1 MEMQRASLKTVAMIF
16 LGSFLLLPLA
26 KQGWAQESPKQQMN
40 VNEIQLRAFAK
51 VYVNLAKIR
60 EAYEAR
66 LKDANDPEEAR
77 QIQTEAL
84 SKMQGVLMKEGLTQ
98 ESFRQ
103 IFEVART
110 DEGLRQKLIEFVNEE
125 R

>member
-1 MEMQRASLKTVAMIF
+1 MQRASLKTVAMIF

-26 KQGWAQESPKQQMN
+26 KQGWVQESPKQMN

-51 VYVNLAKIR
+51 VYVELKKIR
-60 EAYEAR
+60 EAYEPR
-66 LKDANDPEEAR
+66 LIDANDPEEAR

-84 SKMQGVLMKEGLTQ
+84 SKMQAVFMREGLTQ

-110 DEGLRQKLIEFVNEE
+110 DEGLRQKLIEFINDE

>member
-1 MEMQRASLKTVAMIF
+1 MEMQRASLKTVAVVF
-16 LGSFLLLPLA
+16 VGSFLLLALA

-51 VYVNLAKIR
+51 VYVELEKIR
-60 EAYEAR
+60 EAYEPR

-98 ESFRQ
+98 ESIR
-103 IFEVART
+103 ITSEL
-110 DEGLRQKLIEFVNEE
+110 GI
-125 R
+125 

>member
-26 KQGWAQESPKQQMN
+26 KQGWAQESPKQMN

>member
-1 MEMQRASLKTVAMIF
+1 MQTANLKTVAVIF

-26 KQGWAQESPKQQMN
+26 KQGWAQESPKQMN

-51 VYVNLAKIR
+51 VYVELGKIR
-60 EAYEAR
+60 DAYEPR
-66 LKDANDPEEAR
+66 LKEANDPEEAR

-84 SKMQGVLMKEGLTQ
+84 SKMQGVLTKEGLTQ

>member
-1 MEMQRASLKTVAMIF
+1 MQRASLKTVAMIF

-26 KQGWAQESPKQQMN
+26 KQGWVQESPKQMN

-51 VYVNLAKIR
+51 VYVELKKIR
-60 EAYEAR
+60 EAYEPR

-84 SKMQGVLMKEGLTQ
+84 SKMQGVLTKEGLTQ